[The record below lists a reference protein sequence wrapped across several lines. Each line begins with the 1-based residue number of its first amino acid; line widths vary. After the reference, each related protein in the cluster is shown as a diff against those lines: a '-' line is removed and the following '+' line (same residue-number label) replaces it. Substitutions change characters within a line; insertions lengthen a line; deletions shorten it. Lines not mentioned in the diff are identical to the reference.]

1 MEKSTPL
8 CNGKVSN
15 AGKVQ
20 DSETSLLVSKKADK
34 NNIEDTETTPKSFL
48 DVVFELLATTA
59 GTSSSN
65 SLPESVQ
72 LLESQLQVERHRSD
86 IKRQEAEG
94 RRKSLQNSDAYFLV
108 QQQVLEDLS
117 AKQEEVNK
125 LSKHLASIM
134 GTQDIVS

>member
-8 CNGKVSN
+8 CNGKGIN

-34 NNIEDTETTPKSFL
+34 NYIEDTETTPKSCL

-59 GTSSSN
+59 DTSSSN
-65 SLPESVQ
+65 SLPESVR

-86 IKRQEAEG
+86 VVRQEAEG
-94 RRKSLQNSDAYFLV
+94 LRTSLQSLDAYFLV

-117 AKQEEVNK
+117 AKKKK
-125 LSKHLASIM
+125 LISLLRILPALWVPRI
-134 GTQDIVS
+134 